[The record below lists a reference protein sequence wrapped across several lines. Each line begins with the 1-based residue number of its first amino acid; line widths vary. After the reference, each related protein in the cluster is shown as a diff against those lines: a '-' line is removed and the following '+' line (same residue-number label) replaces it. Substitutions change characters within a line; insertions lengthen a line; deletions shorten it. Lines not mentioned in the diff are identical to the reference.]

1 MVIRLLL
8 LEEHYR
14 TAGSGTTPAC
24 PGATERLDR
33 WRAAGEGAG
42 DDAVLEQVRAAL
54 DDDLDLPTAVAAV
67 DAAAARGE
75 GVGAAAA
82 LLGVSLGVS
91 ATGIQLVVSDLDG
104 TFWHLD
110 HEVHPATRAAVDELA
125 RRGVSLLVATGRRLR
140 HHRGPARPHRA
151 HPAGGRAQ
159 RLPRRRPRLRRPV
172 PHAPD
177 RHRRGDGDPGGV
189 PRRGLEPCVYV
200 DHAEIEVYLAP
211 EPGTHPQ
218 HAANLA
224 PQADVDDLARVV
236 AEEVVLGFSI
246 LGRPFE
252 VLQPVVDRL
261 DGAGVPHLDKSI
273 EYVGQA
279 SLTVTQPGI
288 SKWEGVVAWCRHA
301 GIDPGAVLA
310 IGDGPNDVELL
321 EGAAVAVA
329 PADSHES
336 ALALADH
343 VVGPATDGGWADLLD
358 IVA

>member
-1 MVIRLLL
+1 V
-8 LEEHYR
+8 
-14 TAGSGTTPAC
+14 S
-24 PGATERLDR
+24 
-33 WRAAGEGAG
+33 
-42 DDAVLEQVRAAL
+42 
-54 DDDLDLPTAVAAV
+54 VA
-67 DAAAARGE
+67 
-75 GVGAAAA
+75 
-82 LLGVSLGVS
+82 
-91 ATGIQLVVSDLDG
+91 GIQLVVTDLDG

-110 HEVHPATRAAVDELA
+110 HDVHPATRAAVDELA
-125 RRGVSLLVATGRRLR
+125 RRGVSLLVATGRRLHTTAVPLAR
-140 HHRGPARPHRA
+140 VGLTPPAVVLNGSLGVDLASGDRFHTLPIDTVAATAILAAFRA
-151 HPAGGRAQ
+151 EGI
-159 RLPRRRPRLRRPV
+159 
-172 PHAPD
+172 
-177 RHRRGDGDPGGV
+177 
-189 PRRGLEPCVYV
+189 EPCVYV

-329 PADSHES
+329 PGDSHES

-343 VVGPATDGGWADLLD
+343 VVGPAAEGGWAGLLD

>member
-1 MVIRLLL
+1 MI
-8 LEEHYR
+8 E
-14 TAGSGTTPAC
+14 
-24 PGATERLDR
+24 
-33 WRAAGEGAG
+33 
-42 DDAVLEQVRAAL
+42 
-54 DDDLDLPTAVAAV
+54 
-67 DAAAARGE
+67 
-75 GVGAAAA
+75 
-82 LLGVSLGVS
+82 
-91 ATGIQLVVSDLDG
+91 LVVTDLDG

-125 RRGVSLLVATGRRLR
+125 HRGVGLLVATGRRLHTTAVPLGR
-140 HHRGPARPHRA
+140 IGLTPPAVVLNGSLGVDLASGARFHTLPIDPRA
-151 HPAGGRAQ
+151 ATAILGAFRAE
-159 RLPRRRPRLRRPV
+159 
-172 PHAPD
+172 
-177 RHRRGDGDPGGV
+177 GI
-189 PRRGLEPCVYV
+189 EPCIYV
-200 DHAEIEVYLAP
+200 DHPDVEVFLAP

-224 PQADVDDLARVV
+224 PQAGVDDLARVV

-252 VLQPVVDRL
+252 VLEPVVAGL
-261 DGAGVPHLDKSI
+261 DGVGVTHLDRSI

-310 IGDGPNDVELL
+310 IGDGPNDIELL

-329 PADSHES
+329 PEDGHES

-343 VVGPATDGGWADLLD
+343 VVGPAAAGGWAGLVGILD
-358 IVA
+358 GSG